1 VTVPRPAFGLVAV
14 LLALAA
20 CTASPSETPTPE
32 ATPTP
37 PPTATPTPDPT
48 PEPTPTPLLP
58 DNALL
63 PDLVMEPLGEWH
75 VEVRDGRRL
84 LRVTTIFSNYGV
96 GAFELRGSRPT
107 TDDSAIL
114 LDQVVFTASGGM
126 RRIETGVEA
135 RYAGDGHDHWHA
147 QGVVTMALSPV
158 GSPGSVTAGEKIHF
172 CFFDN
177 VRTNDELEEFNING
191 YYPRAWCGTP
201 ESIAVRMGLSIGWG
215 DRYGW
220 DFPFQQIDITGLP
233 GGTYELRAT
242 VDALDAFVETDD
254 TDNCTM
260 SRFVLPAF
268 GEGQIITVE
277 AEGEPC

>member
-1 VTVPRPAFGLVAV
+1 VTSRRRAALTVLT
-14 LLALAA
+14 LLAMTA
-20 CTASPSETPTPE
+20 CANSPSASPTPSSSATPE
-32 ATPTP
+32 
-37 PPTATPTPDPT
+37 PTATPTPVPT

-63 PDLVMEPLGEWH
+63 PNLVMEPLDEWH

-96 GAFELRGSRPT
+96 GAFDLRGGRANA
-107 TDDSAIL
+107 TDDVML
-114 LDQVVFTASGGM
+114 LDQIVFTDSGGM
-126 RRIETGVEA
+126 RRLDDVVEA

-158 GSPGSVTAGEKIHF
+158 GSPASVIVGEKIHF

-177 VRTNDELEEFNING
+177 VRTNEDLDEFRPDG
-191 YYPRAWCGTP
+191 YYTRAWCGTP
-201 ESIAVRMGLSIGWG
+201 ESMTVRMGLSIGWG

-220 DFPFQQIDITGLP
+220 DFPYQQIDITGLA

-242 VDALDAFVETDD
+242 VDVNDVFVETDD

-260 SRFVLPAF
+260 SRFVLP
-268 GEGQIITVE
+268 GSGTGQIITVE
-277 AEGEPC
+277 ASEQPC